1 MWDVRTV
8 ACMATTDLGPHPANR
23 LDFDPSG
30 TVLGVASNDGTVK
43 MIEVATGQATEL
55 TAHEDAVQSVLFD
68 RIGEFLVSGG
78 SDGTIRIWSQQ
89 LPTNGG
95 ADFFKKLCHKDY
107 CTREGRLVFETFFVL
122 VCEYLE
128 LPP

>member
-1 MWDVRTV
+1 MGHYASKRLYYSLDKRVSFVTFSQGDTIASCDAYGVVKMWDVRTV
-8 ACMATTDLGPHPANR
+8 ACMATEDLGPHPANR

-78 SDGTIRIWSQQ
+78 SDGTVRIWS
-89 LPTNGG
+89 
-95 ADFFKKLCHKDY
+95 
-107 CTREGRLVFETFFVL
+107 
-122 VCEYLE
+122 
-128 LPP
+128 

>member
-1 MWDVRTV
+1 MHASQGDTVASCDAYGVVKMWDVRTV
-8 ACMATTDLGPHPANR
+8 ACMTTVDLGPHPANR

-68 RIGEFLVSGG
+68 LIGEFLVSGG
-78 SDGTIRIWSQQ
+78 SDGTVRIWS
-89 LPTNGG
+89 
-95 ADFFKKLCHKDY
+95 
-107 CTREGRLVFETFFVL
+107 
-122 VCEYLE
+122 
-128 LPP
+128 

>member
-8 ACMATTDLGPHPANR
+8 ACMATEDLGPHPANR

-78 SDGTIRIWSQQ
+78 SDGTVRIWS
-89 LPTNGG
+89 
-95 ADFFKKLCHKDY
+95 
-107 CTREGRLVFETFFVL
+107 
-122 VCEYLE
+122 
-128 LPP
+128 

>member
-1 MWDVRTV
+1 MWDVRSV
-8 ACMATTDLGPHPANR
+8 ACMATIDLGPHPANR

-78 SDGTIRIWSQQ
+78 SDGTVRIWSQWVRA
-89 LPTNGG
+89 NGQVNDLESVFKDRVFKISAREK
-95 ADFFKKLCHKDY
+95 ADAYF
-107 CTREGRLVFETFFVL
+107 
-122 VCEYLE
+122 
-128 LPP
+128 